1 MAITATFPRYARV
14 KVHPATDA
22 FMQGDVYGNVQRSTE
37 SRKVKG
43 REIVHVLMDR
53 SNKVRR
59 FTPDL
64 LEQI

>member
-1 MAITATFPRYARV
+1 MISGSFRQYARV

-22 FMQGDVYGNVQRSTE
+22 FMQGDVYGNVQRSTQ
-37 SRKVKG
+37 VKG

-53 SNKVRR
+53 SNKVRK

-64 LEQI
+64 LEEV